1 MKHQLSPQLKKFNE
15 RVQVMNQTGGRE
27 IVLSAVDARNLHN
40 DIFSLLAQIAELTEI
55 KKEEEGTIG
64 VDFDG
69 GNF

>member
-1 MKHQLSPQLKKFNE
+1 MKQQLSPQLKKFNE

-27 IVLSAVDARNLHN
+27 IVLSATDARNLHS
-40 DIFSLLAQIAELTEI
+40 DIFALLAQIAELTEL

-69 GNF
+69 GGF